1 MGSMKK
7 IDMYELREN
16 ADKWLRGVGEGE
28 CYEITFRGKVVA
40 RLGPPPPPPPPGNA
54 LEQLASEG
62 LADLPP
68 EEDISEIGERLGLPV
83 EGGPISERLAELRRY
98 ER

>member
-1 MGSMKK
+1 MGSMKR
-7 IDMYELREN
+7 IDVHELREN
-16 ADKWLRGVGEGE
+16 ADKWLRGIGEGE
-28 CYEITFRGKVVA
+28 SYEITVRGTVVA
-40 RLGPPPPPPPPGNA
+40 RLGPPPPQGDA
-54 LEQLASEG
+54 LERLASEG

>member
-1 MGSMKK
+1 M
-7 IDMYELREN
+7 
-16 ADKWLRGVGEGE
+16 
-28 CYEITFRGKVVA
+28 
-40 RLGPPPPPPPPGNA
+40 
-54 LEQLASEG
+54 EQLASEG